1 MMGDQMN
8 LFAYAR
14 NADPETSHQAANS
27 VDANAL
33 EERALLVLRTEGNL
47 NTKEMSEL
55 TGIHVNSLSPRMK
68 PLEEKGLVRRTN
80 ERRGGCIVWEA
91 CE

>member
-1 MMGDQMN
+1 MKYDQTEM
-8 LFAYAR
+8 FAYAR
-14 NADPETSHQAANS
+14 NTDPATSHAAAAT

-33 EERALLVLRTEGNL
+33 EERTLEVLRSEGNL
-47 NTKEMSEL
+47 TTKEMSGL

-68 PLEEKGLVRRTN
+68 PLEEKGLVRRTD

-91 CE
+91 C

>member
-1 MMGDQMN
+1 MSFEQGE

-14 NADPETSHQAANS
+14 NTDPETSHQAAAT

-33 EERALLVLRTEGNL
+33 EERALGVLRSEGNL

-68 PLEEKGLVRRTN
+68 PLELKGLVRRTD
-80 ERRGGCIVWEA
+80 EKRGGCIVWEA
-91 CE
+91 V